1 MKKTLASLVLGAS
14 AMFGGCSSQ
23 PEVTQPQEI
32 EYNLT
37 NNEMRY
43 GTKVGYTSSDDGRF
57 KLPLVNLGGL
67 FLNPKNPE
75 KEVLDDELS
84 IILRPYSVEKSLL
97 SKDRTNKSFELESDK
112 VYVIKRYGNNG
123 EFEFNRSGRYHVKA
137 DLVDLTSGNEMVSTK
152 TITHKDIRYKL
163 EFVGLEIDNE
173 KNVENFYVGFERG
186 NDNSIS
192 RRVLI
197 KEKGAKEL
205 VDTKTGQL
213 TWRNPEGIF
222 VLEEIDSAN
231 YLSRKEI
238 QQVNRPKKDDSN
250 QTGTAKLMKILGEK
264 LDKMEKTLDKIQE
277 ASKSKKDTEKRR
289 VRV

>member
-75 KEVLDDELS
+75 KEVLGDELG

-163 EFVGLEIDNE
+163 EFVGLEIGNE

-213 TWRNPEGIF
+213 TLRNPEGIF
-222 VLEEIDSAN
+222 VLEEIDSAS
-231 YLSRKEI
+231 YLSRNEI
-238 QQVNRPKKDDSN
+238 PTTSPPENNDPN
-250 QTGTAKLMKILGEK
+250 QTGAARIIEV